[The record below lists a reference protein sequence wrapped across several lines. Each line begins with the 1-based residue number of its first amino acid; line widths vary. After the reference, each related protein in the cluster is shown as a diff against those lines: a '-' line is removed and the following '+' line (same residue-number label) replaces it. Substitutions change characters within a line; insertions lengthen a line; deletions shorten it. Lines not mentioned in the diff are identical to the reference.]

1 MFPKFNTTF
10 KSEKSKLGDS
20 CGCHLLLAMIRTV
33 CPHGPPLELVKC
45 KPEMYPKLPATV
57 SPSFTSP
64 SFTAVSPSCSVPKL
78 QVAAPFGSGVL
89 RDWQRRRHNRG
100 PSAPRPADFR
110 RYGDTPPLCS
120 PLWGHTTY
128 VPDNLDPIVQRVDT
142 AGKPLAC

>member
-1 MFPKFNTTF
+1 MWLPPTAGNDSNGVSPWSSLGTCQMQTGNVPEATSDRVPKF
-10 KSEKSKLGDS
+10 
-20 CGCHLLLAMIRTV
+20 HLPKFHRSV
-33 CPHGPPLELVKC
+33 
-45 KPEMYPKLPATV
+45 PKLQCPQV
-57 SPSFTSP
+57 
-64 SFTAVSPSCSVPKL
+64 AVSPSCSVPKL